1 MDIIKSVIDD
11 KEGYYLRLAN
21 GQGWQITAAAGVEFW
36 LKQLAHIME
45 LQECEPDGYPRIIFA
60 PKQTEK
66 ESNGGPVGHLHP
78 KLKEGLPANGW
89 EPHDFVW
96 LQIWSHRE
104 VPDFICEMGS
114 QEGDEQEIL
123 KMRMALQP
131 IYQRIQDS
139 GGLPL
144 HAALLERNGL
154 GVLLAG
160 SGSTGKSTCCSRV
173 NGPWRALCDDEALVV
188 RDNSKGYL
196 VHPFP
201 TWSDY
206 FNNRSK
212 QTWNVQHYL
221 PMSAIFFLEQA
232 EADQV
237 TPLGQGLAAALL
249 YESAAQVCA
258 RNWVNLNR
266 EGLSIV
272 RKRLFENVCDLATEI
287 PVFKLQMSLE
297 GSFWEEMEKVL

>member
-1 MDIIKSVIDD
+1 MNIIKSVLDHKD
-11 KEGYYLRLAN
+11 GYCLRLGN
-21 GQGWQITAAAGVEFW
+21 GQGWHIIATEGVEFW

-45 LQECEPDGYPRIIFA
+45 LQEREPDEYSRIIFV

-78 KLKEGLPANGW
+78 KQKDDLPLYGW
-89 EPHDFVW
+89 EHQDFVW

-139 GGLPL
+139 GGFPL
-144 HAALLERNGL
+144 HAALLERDGL
-154 GVLLAG
+154 GILLAG
-160 SGSTGKSTCCSRV
+160 SGSTGKSTCCRRV
-173 NGPWRALCDDEALVV
+173 NGPWRALCDDEALIVK
-188 RDNSKGYL
+188 DNKKGYL

-206 FNNRSK
+206 FSNRSK

-232 EADQV
+232 EANQV
-237 TPLGQGLAAALL
+237 IPIGKGRAAADL
-249 YESAAQVCA
+249 YESATQVCA
-258 RNWVNLNR
+258 RNWMNLNR
-266 EGLSIV
+266 AGLSIV
-272 RKRLFENVCDLATEI
+272 RKSLFENVCDLAKEI
-287 PVFKLQMSLE
+287 PVFKLQMTLE
-297 GSFWEEMEKVL
+297 GRFWEAMEKVL